1 MNKLKIFSISIGK
14 GANKEEIDLNFML
27 KPFFLLVAIWVIF
40 AIDKYFELKLYEFGV
55 FPQRWQSLL
64 GVLLSPLL
72 HGDLGH
78 IANNSL
84 PLFILLSAIYFFYP
98 RKAEPVLYIS
108 WVFSGLFVWF
118 FARESYHIGAS
129 GLIYAFASFVFFSG
143 LLRSNANL
151 LALSLLVVFLYGGLV
166 WGLAP
171 IEEHVSY
178 EGHLSGGV
186 IGLLLAAYFRKS
198 EPRSFK
204 YQRMTY
210 DDISDDLSSEIDKY
224 GQDYWMGHTANKS
237 QTLKINYHILENKE
251 KHEKPAKPNTTS

>member
-1 MNKLKIFSISIGK
+1 MNKSKIFSISIGN

-27 KPFFLLVAIWVIF
+27 KPLFLLSVIWLVF
-40 AIDKYFELKLYEFGV
+40 GIDKYFDLRLYEFGV
-55 FPQRWQSLL
+55 YPHRWQSLL

-72 HGDLGH
+72 HGDLSH

-98 RKAEPVLYIS
+98 RKAEPVLYIA

-171 IEEHVSY
+171 IEEQVSY
-178 EGHLSGGV
+178 EGHLSGGI

-198 EPRSFK
+198 APRSFK

-210 DDISDDLSSEIDKY
+210 EDINDDLSKEIDRY
-224 GQDYWMGHTANKS
+224 GQDYWMGHSADKRTNL
-237 QTLKINYHILENKE
+237 TINYHFQENKN
-251 KHEKPAKPNTTS
+251 KHEEPEKPNTKP

>member
-1 MNKLKIFSISIGK
+1 MNKSKTFSISIGK
-14 GANKEEIDLNFML
+14 GANQEVIDLNFML
-27 KPFFLLVAIWVIF
+27 KPLLLLGIIWVIF
-40 AIDKYFELKLYEFGV
+40 GIDRYFGLDLYEFGV
-55 FPQRWQSLL
+55 YPHRWQSLL
-64 GVLLSPLL
+64 GVLMSPLL
-72 HGDLGH
+72 HGDLNH

-98 RKAEPVLYIS
+98 RKAAPVLYIS
-108 WVFSGLFVWF
+108 WLLSGVFVWF

-171 IEEHVSY
+171 IEEQVSY
-178 EGHLSGGV
+178 EGHLSGGIV
-186 IGLLLAAYFRKS
+186 GFFLAAYFRKS

-204 YQRMTY
+204 YQRLTY
-210 DDISDDLSSEIDKY
+210 DDISDDLSTEIEKY
-224 GQDYWMGHTANKS
+224 GQEYWMGHTANER
-237 QTLKINYHILENKE
+237 TNLTINYYIQENRN
-251 KHEKPAKPNTTS
+251 KHEKPDEINTST